1 MDNIGSLLGDAAVLM
16 GTGMT
21 FVFLFLTILVY
32 IVTLMAKIIPQ
43 EQPIAPVVPSKKVQN
58 NQPSAVGDN
67 PKVIA
72 AISAAVNQYR
82 SSSAK

>member
-16 GTGMT
+16 GTGMA

-32 IVTLMAKIIPQ
+32 LVTLMAKLVPQ
-43 EQPIAPVVPSKKVQN
+43 ELPPVPLVPSKKVQK
-58 NQPSAVGDN
+58 NQPSAAGSD

-82 SSSAK
+82 ARSEK